1 MKADDAILNVIKLKK
16 TFGGIIAVKDLSFHL
31 NDREVLGLMGP
42 NGAGKTT
49 VFNLISG
56 VYKPDFGSI
65 KYKGKEIVGLP
76 PHQIRRLGIA
86 RTYQI
91 PQPFPRLTVFQNV
104 FIAAIYGGNFNKVE
118 AEKRTEEVLS
128 LVGLSSRRDAVA
140 GSLKLM
146 DLKNLELARAL
157 VSNPG
162 LLLVDEVG
170 AGLTDAE
177 IPQLLKILKT
187 INDMGVSIILIEH
200 IPKLVVEAVDRLI
213 IMSEG
218 EKIADGYPE
227 EVLKDTRVIE
237 SYLGR
242 ETTKTG

>member
-1 MKADDAILNVIKLKK
+1 MKADDAILNVVKLKK
-16 TFGGIIAVKDLSFHL
+16 SFGGIIAVKDLSFHL
-31 NDREVLGLMGP
+31 NDKEVLGLMGP

-56 VYKPDFGSI
+56 VYKPDSGAI

-91 PQPFPRLTVFQNV
+91 PQPFSRLSVFQNV
-104 FIAAIYGGNFNKVE
+104 FIAAIYGGKFNKVE
-118 AEKRTEEVLS
+118 AEKRTEEALC
-128 LVGLSSRRDAVA
+128 LVGLSSRRDAAA

-162 LLLVDEVG
+162 LLLFDEVG

-177 IPQLLKILKT
+177 IPQLLKILKK

-227 EVLKDTRVIE
+227 EVMEDIRVIE

-242 ETTKTG
+242 ETTKTE

>member
-1 MKADDAILNVIKLKK
+1 MKADDAILNVVKLKK
-16 TFGGIIAVKDLSFHL
+16 SFGGIIAVKDLSFHL
-31 NDREVLGLMGP
+31 NDKEVLGLMGP

-56 VYKPDFGSI
+56 VYKPDFGAI

-104 FIAAIYGGNFNKVE
+104 FIAGIYGGNFNKVE

-227 EVLKDTRVIE
+227 EVMKDIRVIE

-242 ETTKTG
+242 ETTKTE